1 MRRRALPRLIAVTT
15 VTVAALAGLGPVP
28 FATAAPTAPGTVAGQ
43 SSGEVAAAR
52 NTVWLCRPGL
62 RPNPCEGSLTT
73 TRQAPNG
80 RQKVMRTKR
89 ATSRPVDC
97 FYLYPTVST
106 QPGAVADLTID
117 PEQRSMASYQA
128 ARFSQ
133 VCKVYAPMYRQ
144 ITLAGLGS
152 ATPADREIAYRS
164 ALSGWRSYLRNDN
177 NGRGVIL
184 IGHSQGASLLRR
196 IMAETIDDRPALRK
210 RVVTSILA
218 GTSVAV
224 RKGTLDGGDFRH
236 IPGCRSDRDLNCVMS
251 FATFGQTPP
260 DDSYFGVLRDRPS
273 GKPWGPRYEA
283 LCTDPGALAGRRGAL
298 VNLYPSKPLYGVFGV
313 VQAMHFEGDVPTAA
327 TPWVYPAQRYRAA
340 CETSNGAHVL
350 MVKPIGSA
358 PALAP
363 APTPQWG
370 LHLLDLNLPLGD
382 LIQVT
387 RTQIRH
393 YERTQQVPVRPG
405 RG

>member
-1 MRRRALPRLIAVTT
+1 MRITLTHRLLTAAAAVA
-15 VTVAALAGLGPVP
+15 VVASGLTAAGAAAAHAAGS
-28 FATAAPTAPGTVAGQ
+28 APTAAGVISGK
-43 SSGEVAAAR
+43 SSGR
-52 NTVWLCRPGL
+52 TVWLCEPGK

-73 TRQAPNG
+73 TRQAPDG
-80 RQKVMRTKR
+80 RSKVIRTKR
-89 ATSRPVDC
+89 DARRPVDC

-117 PEQRSMASYQA
+117 PEQISMASYQA

-144 ITLAGLGS
+144 ITLAGLGN
-152 ATPADREIAYRS
+152 ATTADREIAYRS
-164 ALSGWRSYLRNDN
+164 ALSGWRSYLRDYN

-184 IGHSQGASLLRR
+184 IGHSQGAGLLRR
-196 IMAETIDDRPALRK
+196 IMAETIDDRPALRS
-210 RVVTSILA
+210 RIVSAILA

-224 RKGTLDGGDFRH
+224 RKGTVRGGDFAN
-236 IPGCRSDRDLNCVMS
+236 ISGCRSDRDLNCVMS

-283 LCTDPGALAGRRGAL
+283 LCTDPGALAGGRGAL
-298 VNLYPSKPLYGVFGV
+298 ISLYPSKPLYGVFGA
-313 VQAMHFEGDVPTAA
+313 VQSIHFNGDVPTAA
-327 TPWVYPAQRYRAA
+327 TPWVNPARRYRAVCKTA
-340 CETSNGAHVL
+340 NGAHVL

-382 LIQVT
+382 LIEVT
-387 RTQIRH
+387 RTQIRM
-393 YERTQQVPVRPG
+393 YERSQAIPVRPG